1 MSPSSAAAKTIDKAG
16 AEAPVCDVFLMVA
29 EELERARALGLRIEG
44 AICAIAVRSQIDGA
58 LVSELQHLDAVL
70 QHMAALR
77 DYAAELSRRCD
88 RTQSVPID
96 TALDRITLGDVRAR
110 LSGRSGEDSPDD
122 VWEML

>member
-1 MSPSSAAAKTIDKAG
+1 MSTALRSQQQGEEAG
-16 AEAPVCDVFLMVA
+16 GTPVCDVLLMLA

-70 QHMAALR
+70 QHIAALR
-77 DYAAELSRRCD
+77 DYTAELSRRCD
-88 RTQSVPID
+88 REQMVVTES
-96 TALDRITLGDVRAR
+96 ALDRITLGEVRAR
-110 LSGRSGEDSPDD
+110 LSGGGEGDAPDD

>member
-1 MSPSSAAAKTIDKAG
+1 MSHSSAAAKTAGAPG
-16 AEAPVCDVFLMVA
+16 AEAPLCDVLLMLA
-29 EELERARALGLRIEG
+29 EELERARTLGLRIEG

-77 DYAAELSRRCD
+77 DFSAELSRNCD
-88 RTQSVPID
+88 RAHSVS
-96 TALDRITLGDVRAR
+96 TESALDRITLGDVRAR
-110 LSGRSGEDSPDD
+110 LSGGNEKDGPDD